1 MKPVFIMRHSAMG
14 DVAIACEVIES
25 IAMAYPQ
32 QKFIFM
38 TDERFAALM
47 PKVDN
52 VIVEALPIKKYHSI
66 KEVIQLAI
74 EMTTRWEFEKVIDL
88 NDKLRTKIM
97 RIVFQL
103 KSKRIFVVDK
113 QRIRRFIKFYVRSKR
128 YMELQHISEM
138 MSDAFAKA
146 GYPLSIKDS
155 KLNDKIAS
163 NVLANKQQFKSIN
176 IGIACFSSKTV
187 KEYSMQRIVQLIDLL
202 QNNKSILVYLFG
214 KGEREKQ
221 LSDEICRLTNCNS
234 FVNDAE
240 MEQDIENV
248 RKMDLIIS
256 VDTGWMHI
264 ASMIGKPVISLWGP
278 TQPSC
283 GYYPLHQQRDM
294 AISLQLPCSPCSV
307 YGKKQCKYNDCRCM
321 AILPEE
327 IYKLVMNIIADTVG
341 SGKSIP

>member
-1 MKPVFIMRHSAMG
+1 MRHSAMG

-25 IAMAYPQ
+25 IALAYPQ

-74 EMTTRWEFEKVIDL
+74 EMTSRWEFDKVIDL

-97 RIVFQL
+97 RMVFRW

-113 QRIRRFIKFYVRSKR
+113 QRIRRFIKFNVRGKR
-128 YMELQHISEM
+128 NMELQHISEM

-155 KLNDKIAS
+155 KLNDKIIL
-163 NVLANKQQFKSIN
+163 NETVNKQQSKTIN

-187 KEYSMQRIVQLIDLL
+187 KEYSQQRIVQLIDLL
-202 QNNKSILVYLFG
+202 QNNKSISVYLIG
-214 KGEREKQ
+214 KCEREKQ
-221 LSDEICRLTNCNS
+221 LSDEICRVTNCNS
-234 FVNDAE
+234 FVNDAD

-248 RKMDLIIS
+248 RKMDLIIC

-264 ASMIGKPVISLWGP
+264 ASTIGKPVISLWGP

-283 GYYPLHQQRDM
+283 GYYPLHQQRNM

-321 AILPEE
+321 AIPTEKICELA
-327 IYKLVMNIIADTVG
+327 INIIKNTVG
-341 SGKSIP
+341 SDKSIS